1 MTGSKNRSS
10 LSIAWARRCTC
21 VSDRSRWY
29 GVGSTFS
36 SGSAARI
43 CQFPPSG
50 SRYTAS
56 TVPPSSAIVSATFFT
71 AGGAS
76 SAPTCL
82 AARPRDSAAA
92 FFFFFRFVSA
102 MGSEDTAVGSLTGPR
117 DRSTFRCAR
126 SPSRSPDAV
135 PPYRRHRWLTLLP
148 LVLAGCGGPFPQ
160 SALHP
165 ESDYARSLDA
175 LFHGIFWWAVLVF
188 VLVESLLLFILL
200 RYRQRAGAAT
210 PKATHGHTALEIAWT
225 LAPAL
230 ILVFIAV
237 PTMRTIFATQQPP
250 AFDALKI
257 EVIGHQWWWEYR
269 YPSAGIVTANEL
281 HVPVGRPVVLE
292 ISTADVIHSF
302 WAPSLGGKRDLI
314 PGHVNRITFTAESV
328 GAFTGQCAEFCGAS
342 HANMRLRVMVVS
354 DSAFQA
360 WVRRQLAGAATVP
373 RGSVAAQGEQA
384 FRRYGC
390 IGCHTMGTMSNALV
404 GPNLTHLGSR
414 TTIAGGLFPNDS
426 AHLARWLSDPPREK
440 PGSIMPNMH
449 VPAADLAT
457 LIAFLRSMR

>member
-1 MTGSKNRSS
+1 MTGSRNRSG

-21 VSDRSRWY
+21 VSERSRWY

-50 SRYTAS
+50 SRYPAS
-56 TVPPSSAIVSATFFT
+56 TVPPSSAIVSATFCT

-92 FFFFFRFVSA
+92 FFFFFRFLSA

-148 LVLAGCGGPFPQ
+148 LVLAACGGPFPQ

-210 PKATHGHTALEIAWT
+210 PK
-225 LAPAL
+225 
-230 ILVFIAV
+230 
-237 PTMRTIFATQQPP
+237 QPP
-250 AFDALKI
+250 AFNALRI

-269 YPSAGIVTANEL
+269 YPAAGIVTANEL
-281 HVPVGRPVVLE
+281 HVPVGRPVDLE

-302 WAPSLGGKRDLI
+302 WAPGLGGKRDLI
-314 PGHVNRITFTAESV
+314 PGHVNRITFTAESI
-328 GAFTGQCAEFCGAS
+328 GTFTGQCAEFCGES
-342 HANMRLRVMVVS
+342 HANMRLRVAVES
-354 DSAFQA
+354 DSAFRA
-360 WVRRQLAGAATVP
+360 WLAGQGGLGRLAAK
-373 RGSVAAQGEQA
+373 GSVEEKGRDA

-390 IGCHTMGTMSNALV
+390 IACHTVTGVSAGV
-404 GPNLTHLGSR
+404 IGPNLTHVGSR
-414 TTIAGGLFPNDS
+414 TTIAAGVLPNT
-426 AHLARWLSDPPREK
+426 AEALARWIGDPPGVK
-440 PGSIMPNMH
+440 PGARMPKLPMA
-449 VPAADLAT
+449 PADLTA
-457 LIAFLRSMR
+457 LVAYLQSLK